1 MTTEASAK
9 PAATGSWVTITI
21 VWPNSSRAAR
31 SNSSTSCPLRESRLP
46 VGSSA
51 KTICGRV
58 ASARATATRCCWPP
72 ESSAGRCPSRSASP
86 VRSITVASQSG
97 SGAVPASVIGSVM
110 LSRADSVGT
119 RLKAW
124 NTNPIRSRRSSVS
137 CRSDRAPSSTSP
149 TKAFPAVSVSSPARQ
164 CSSVDLPDPDGP
176 MIAVNRP
183 AGNSTVTSS
192 RAVTAVSPAPY
203 TLTACSARTA
213 LRRAVLVCVVASCP
227 DGRRRTPAASS
238 ARRGHLHYRDRG
250 IRQLAQPGRTSPA
263 S

>member
-1 MTTEASAK
+1 MAIIAPTRPSAMTTEVSAK
-9 PAATGSWVTITI
+9 PAAAGSWVTITI
-21 VWPNSSRAAR
+21 VWPKSSRAAR

-51 KTICGRV
+51 NTICGRA

-110 LSRADSVGT
+110 FSRADSVGT

-137 CRSDRAPSSTSP
+137 CRSERRPSSTSP
-149 TKAFPAVSVSSPARQ
+149 TKARPAVSVSSPARQ

-192 RAVTAVSPAPY
+192 RAVTAVSPVPY
-203 TLTACSARTA
+203 TLIACSARTA
-213 LRRAVLVCVVASCP
+213 APVLVVELRHAPIVGRWTAVRVV
-227 DGRRRTPAASS
+227 GQ
-238 ARRGHLHYRDRG
+238 ARARVLPRSR
-250 IRQLAQPGRTSPA
+250 
-263 S
+263 